1 MQKNHPVTRAN
12 GTAINTD
19 QRWLVQ
25 LHDRG
30 RELYVERRHGGCGVR
45 GTELGGYWCE
55 CSEQQEPC
63 CDPHDHPS
71 GTGLG
76 NSRQLFRDVRHAS
89 LRLLVTGKGILE
101 GKREL
106 AKEISTF
113 DKTSFLVRT
122 QASALASV
130 AAAPS
135 ALLGR
140 RSYLSR
146 SSRTPPTRR
155 HCLLQLPLLQLPPL
169 AWAWARTGWLHWL
182 FAASLDSSPSRSS
195 FPQSSTCER
204 ALNSSSRWL
213 TCHSSWLRSLNAECP
228 PALEELNH
236 FAELTSEAA

>member
-155 HCLLQLPLLQLPPL
+155 HCCSCHCCSCHRWLGPGPALAGCTGSSQPAWTAAPQGPASPNLPLVSAP
-169 AWAWARTGWLHWL
+169 
-182 FAASLDSSPSRSS
+182 
-195 FPQSSTCER
+195 
-204 ALNSSSRWL
+204 
-213 TCHSSWLRSLNAECP
+213 
-228 PALEELNH
+228 
-236 FAELTSEAA
+236 

>member
-89 LRLLVTGKGILE
+89 LRLLVTGKGSGLE
-101 GKREL
+101 GKSWQRKFPRFRARKCRRCAIRSARATIVPEPVV
-106 AKEISTF
+106 AHPTN
-113 DKTSFLVRT
+113 
-122 QASALASV
+122 AS
-130 AAAPS
+130 P
-135 ALLGR
+135 
-140 RSYLSR
+140 
-146 SSRTPPTRR
+146 
-155 HCLLQLPLLQLPPL
+155 LLQLPLLQLPPL
-169 AWAWARTGWLHWL
+169 AWARACTGWLHWL

-213 TCHSSWLRSLNAECP
+213 TPRI
-228 PALEELNH
+228 
-236 FAELTSEAA
+236 FF

>member
-155 HCLLQLPLLQLPPL
+155 HCCSCHCCSCHRWLGPGPALAGCTGSSQPAWTAAPRGPASPNLPLVS
-169 AWAWARTGWLHWL
+169 AT
-182 FAASLDSSPSRSS
+182 
-195 FPQSSTCER
+195 
-204 ALNSSSRWL
+204 
-213 TCHSSWLRSLNAECP
+213 
-228 PALEELNH
+228 
-236 FAELTSEAA
+236 